1 MATEKLSG
9 VKGWG
14 ADKDPKDR
22 PAYPKERIPA
32 RDIGVHWDHPV
43 QQRQSVRILQS
54 SERPGITPIFG
65 TTCPPRGVSGRLR
78 EMAFSRTENDILH
91 WLTLLFA
98 DRVDMVEG
106 VIEDFRSGHIPNVW
120 KEMGGPAEL
129 KYNRGG
135 FIKKVAFTGA
145 VIGAA
150 YLLLRKPSR

>member
-1 MATEKLSG
+1 MTTEKLSG

-32 RDIGVHWDHPV
+32 RDIGVHWDHPD
-43 QQRQSVRILQS
+43 QQTQTVRVFHSL
-54 SERPGITPIFG
+54 ERSRITPVFG
-65 TTCPPRGVSGRLR
+65 TTCPPRGMSGRLR
-78 EMAFSRTENDILH
+78 ELAFSRTENDVLH

-106 VIEDFRSGHIPNVW
+106 FIEDLRTGHIPNIW

-129 KYNRGG
+129 KYNRAGL
-135 FIKKVAFTGA
+135 FKKAAITGA
-145 VIGAA
+145 VLGVT
-150 YLLLRKPSR
+150 YLILKKPKN